1 MRGVE
6 DFLKNNHQ
14 SMIDYIV
21 TVSTPLSD
29 GITSNGGDARSRHY
43 RLQIANALRRRT
55 KVMTSL
61 ERESVPIL
69 PHLVDIPKQLAI
81 ITSAVVRNSR
91 ELIGQPRTSDDVE
104 IAVNEFCSKCFEV
117 EEDALSR
124 ASQLV
129 SKLIE
134 NGSKRTSSEDISV
147 KAGDDVPNASN
158 TLTSIAAPKTQ
169 FRKRGNSR
177 PSTAPCPVNSDLRQ
191 SGQSSY
197 TVENVH
203 ASPRINVLP
212 DTLMQR
218 QYDHVK
224 APSTDSLPRI
234 VPDVSNIVRP
244 EKEEGNGRRKKG
256 LFKGILRR

>member
-104 IAVNEFCSKCFEV
+104 IAVDEFCSKCFEV

-134 NGSKRTSSEDISV
+134 YDSKRTSSEDLSV
-147 KAGDDVPNASN
+147 KAGDDVPNAS
-158 TLTSIAAPKTQ
+158 TPLTSIAVPEAQ

-177 PSTAPCPVNSDLRQ
+177 PSTAPCPMNSDLR
-191 SGQSSY
+191 QSSY

-203 ASPRINVLP
+203 ASPRINALP

-224 APSTDSLPRI
+224 APSTESLPRI
-234 VPDVSNIVRP
+234 VPDVSNIVRL